1 MSRQAEIDRLRAEI
15 DSLRAERDSA
25 SERIETLRKVAFEPD
40 IFLIA
45 KHRATSEMSNDEL
58 RKELVDFGESCEGLL
73 EQKELI
79 ERLELVRSQILPV
92 PSLASFLE
100 NASPKLKGLIAD
112 AKAKSLEEG
121 ELKSRKGVVN
131 GKLVTIPT
139 VELPIMWTVEL
150 PIMCSDQA
158 VKQLSAFTCTG
169 SGKVD
174 DLACAVDLLRLAAAL
189 ELEGLAEVASEFLSG
204 KDGLGKASMAQLL
217 QIFDAYHI
225 LERPKDAVL
234 KAMKGSVAMVLPRNL
249 DVSHLS
255 AGAMACLLAELPP
268 DVSST
273 QDAVTTVFKVPMC
286 KGDMWSFVG
295 ISGKDFRGP
304 TVVVGTGPDGK
315 PVRMRTHIEI
325 NTGEGQG
332 KTKLGVFSQPLD
344 GVSKTL
350 VSVIHGL
357 VHPTHVATA
366 VAARIQPDSGAER
379 LVTAQLSCVPA
390 AILPATLRCKWLQN
404 SAFFANDFGWGNS
417 NCLTPALADGGE
429 ESQLFMPDGS
439 EPNRGHLIVQSTY
452 QLKAHSTSLALLKKW
467 ATAQGYEG
475 DSLSEMLEF
484 CTSRYKTIF
493 DSVLLHH
500 AAAQFMSLSAEPA
513 FERLSP
519 DVLLELLSRDDIESS
534 DEAAVLK
541 ALAPWFR
548 NHDAQDVARV
558 LKKVML
564 HEVPTSV
571 LRGCF
576 SSGGV
581 LHAFRTESAVQVV
594 LADALAAQLH
604 SAKRQR
610 EGPNSHINHPD
621 EFLCPITYELME
633 DPVVCADGHT
643 YERAAV
649 TEWLATHDRSPK
661 CNTVLEHKFLIPNHS
676 MRKQIMEYRDRN
688 AATSA
693 RMSKRCKRMGS
704 EAPAAPSFG
713 SVVMELLEH

>member
-1 MSRQAEIDRLRAEI
+1 M
-15 DSLRAERDSA
+15 
-25 SERIETLRKVAFEPD
+25 
-40 IFLIA
+40 
-45 KHRATSEMSNDEL
+45 
-58 RKELVDFGESCEGLL
+58 
-73 EQKELI
+73 
-79 ERLELVRSQILPV
+79 
-92 PSLASFLE
+92 
-100 NASPKLKGLIAD
+100 
-112 AKAKSLEEG
+112 
-121 ELKSRKGVVN
+121 
-131 GKLVTIPT
+131 
-139 VELPIMWTVEL
+139 
-150 PIMCSDQA
+150 
-158 VKQLSAFTCTG
+158 LSAFTCTG

-204 KDGLGKASMAQLL
+204 KGVLGKASMAQLL
-217 QIFDAYHI
+217 QIFDAYHTR
-225 LERPKDAVL
+225 ERPKDAVL
-234 KAMKGSVAMVLPRNL
+234 REMKGRIEMFFPRRL
-249 DVSHLS
+249 DVCHLS

-273 QDAVTTVFKVPMC
+273 QDAVTTVFKVPMH
-286 KGDMWSFVG
+286 KGDTWSFVC
-295 ISGKDFRGP
+295 SDAKSFRGP
-304 TVVVGTGPDGK
+304 TVVVGTGPDGE
-315 PVRMRTHIEI
+315 PVRMRTTITI
-325 NTGEGQG
+325 CKISEGQG
-332 KTKLGVFSQPLD
+332 KTKLGVYSEPLD
-344 GVSKTL
+344 GGSKTL
-350 VSVIHGL
+350 VSSIHGL

-379 LVTAQLSCVPA
+379 LVTARLSCVPA
-390 AILPATLRCKWLQN
+390 PIPPTMLRCKWFQD
-404 SAFFANDFGWGNS
+404 SAFFDGHSSLGRADGFN
-417 NCLTPALADGGE
+417 PALADGGE
-429 ESQLFMPDGS
+429 ESQLFVPDVGI
-439 EPNRGHLIVQSTY
+439 PNRGHLIVQSTF
-452 QLKAHSTSLALLKKW
+452 QLTAHSTSLELLKKW
-467 ATAQGYEG
+467 AAAQGYEG

-541 ALAPWFR
+541 ALAPWFC

>member
-1 MSRQAEIDRLRAEI
+1 MSRQVEIDRLRAEI
-15 DSLRAERDSA
+15 DRLRAERDSA

-79 ERLELVRSQILPV
+79 ERLELVRSQVLPV

-121 ELKSRKGVVN
+121 EHKSSKGFVN

-139 VELPIMWTVEL
+139 VELPIM
-150 PIMCSDQA
+150 CSYQA

-204 KDGLGKASMAQLL
+204 KDGLGKGSMAQLL

-234 KAMKGSVAMVLPRNL
+234 KAMKGSVEMVYPRNL
-249 DVSHLS
+249 DVSNLS

-286 KGDMWSFVG
+286 KGEIWSIVG
-295 ISGKDFRGP
+295 ISAKTLQGP

-315 PVRMRTHIEI
+315 PVRMRTRIHVQASSFL
-325 NTGEGQG
+325 GPGQG
-332 KTKLGVFSQPLD
+332 KTKLGVFSEPLD
-344 GVSKTL
+344 RVSKTL
-350 VSVIHGL
+350 VSATHGL
-357 VHPTHVATA
+357 VHPKDATTA
-366 VAARIQPDSGAER
+366 VAARIQPDSGPEGA
-379 LVTAQLSCVPA
+379 VTTQLSCVPA
-390 AILPATLRCKWLQN
+390 AIPPTMLRYQR
-404 SAFFANDFGWGNS
+404 SQDFAFFADDSSRGWADGF
-417 NCLTPALADGGE
+417 TPALADGGE
-429 ESQLFMPDGS
+429 ESQLFVPDVGI
-439 EPNRGHLIVQSTY
+439 PNRGHLIVQSTY
-452 QLKAHSTSLALLKKW
+452 QLKAHSTSLALLMQW

-541 ALAPWFR
+541 ALAPWFS

-571 LRGCF
+571 LKECF

-621 EFLCPITYELME
+621 EFICPITYELME

-661 CNTVLEHKFLIPNHS
+661 CNTVLEHKFLIPKHS